1 MGNEAM
7 LNKVWQLFDPS
18 GKGKLDP
25 LDNILLAKFDALRRY
40 AAWLGIRVDDLKG
53 DRALLRRRVLRHL
66 SREHTLK

>member
-1 MGNEAM
+1 MYPSINDHATTM
-7 LNKVWQLFDPS
+7 LPLT
-18 GKGKLDP
+18 